1 MKFLLDVNVLVAWG
15 WADHADHGRV
25 EKWLARERA
34 NPTSLFLTSPI
45 PELGFV
51 RISVQRAEGQIS
63 VADAAEALTG
73 MVVALGGKHAFVSD
87 DAASRRFPP
96 WCTTA
101 SRTTDAHL
109 AALAA
114 NQGAKLATLDE
125 RIPGAFLLPR

>member
-1 MKFLLDVNVLVAWG
+1 VKFLLDVNVLVAWG
-15 WADHADHGRV
+15 WADHADHARV

-34 NPTSLFLTSPI
+34 NPANLFLTSPI

-63 VADAAEALTG
+63 VAEAAEALTG
-73 MVVALGGKHAFVSD
+73 MVTALGRKHSFVSD
-87 DAASRRFPP
+87 DTASRQFPE

-109 AALAA
+109 AALAT

>member
-1 MKFLLDVNVLVAWG
+1 MKFLLDVNVLLAWG
-15 WADHADHGRV
+15 WADHADHARV

-34 NPTSLFLTSPI
+34 NPTNRFLTSPI

-63 VADAAEALTG
+63 VTDAAEALTG
-73 MVVALGGKHAFVSD
+73 MVTALGGKHSFVSD
-87 DAASRRFPP
+87 DTASRRFPA

-109 AALAA
+109 AALAT